1 MTGQDVIVLEG
12 VSFAYQ
18 KRLILENVNL
28 RVKHGEFACIVGPN
42 GGGKTTLLKLLLG
55 LLHPVEG
62 RMSILGEHPMKARQ
76 RIGYMPQYT
85 HLDLQFPATVMDVVL
100 MGRLA
105 RGRFFYTKDDKRKA
119 MDAIVHV
126 GLEEE
131 ARNGFHELSGGQR
144 QRVLIARALCSEPSL
159 LLLDEPM
166 SNVDHQ
172 TEEHL
177 LSLLKD
183 LNRDITILLVS
194 HDLGFVSKHVK
205 QVICVNHSV
214 VTHPT
219 SQING
224 AMIKDIYDRD
234 LLMVRHDQRCNGK
247 EHSHD

>member
-1 MTGQDVIVLEG
+1 MTVQDVIELDR

-28 RVKHGEFACIVGPN
+28 KVKHGEFACIVGPN
-42 GGGKTTLLKLLLG
+42 GGGKTTLLKMMLG
-55 LLHPVEG
+55 LVHPTDG
-62 RMSILGEHPMKARQ
+62 RISVLGESPTKARK

-100 MGRLA
+100 MGRLH
-105 RGRFFYTKDDKRKA
+105 RGRFFFSKEDRMKA

-126 GLEEE
+126 GLENE
-131 ARNGFHELSGGQR
+131 AQNGFHELSGGQR
-144 QRVLIARALCSEPSL
+144 QRVLIARALCSEPDL

-177 LSLLKD
+177 LTILKD
-183 LNRDITILLVS
+183 LNHNITILLVS
-194 HDLGFVSKHVK
+194 HDLGFVSRHVK
-205 QVICVNHSV
+205 QVICVNRTV

-234 LLMVRHDQRCNGK
+234 LIMVRHDQSCTEEG
-247 EHSHD
+247 HSND